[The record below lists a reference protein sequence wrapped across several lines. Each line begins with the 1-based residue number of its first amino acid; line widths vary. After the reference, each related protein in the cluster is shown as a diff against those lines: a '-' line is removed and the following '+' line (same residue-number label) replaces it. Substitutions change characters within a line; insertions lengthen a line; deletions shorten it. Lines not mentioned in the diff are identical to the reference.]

1 MTLKSA
7 RRGEVSPFIVMELL
21 RFANQ
26 RVSDG
31 GHVLHLELGEPSAPT
46 PLPVVARAHELLDKN
61 LPGYTESLGIPP
73 LRERIAAYYREREGI
88 AVTPGRIAV
97 TTGSSG
103 AFVLAFLAAFD
114 VGDRVAL
121 AMPGYPAY
129 RNILSAL
136 GIEPVAL
143 EVGSETR
150 FQPTVGM
157 LEQVEGPLDGLIIAS
172 PSNPTGTV
180 LPREEFCAIADHCRD
195 KGIRLVSDEI
205 YHGITFGG
213 FGAAAISALSF
224 TDEAIIINSFSKY
237 FAMPGWRLGW
247 MVVPEDLLRAVESL
261 SQNLF
266 ISPPCLS
273 QHVAI
278 NVFDCLAELDTNVT
292 TYARNRAILLEGLP
306 QAGFDRLAPSDGAFY
321 LYADVSELT
330 NDSHD
335 FCHRMLA
342 ETGVA
347 TTPGMDFDYVSG
359 HRAIRLSFAG
369 PAAAMEE
376 AVARLKDWK
385 R

>member
-1 MTLKSA
+1 MALKSS
-7 RRGEVSPFIVMELL
+7 RRGEISPFIVMEML

-26 RVSDG
+26 RVADG
-31 GHVLHLELGEPSAPT
+31 GDVLHLELGEPSAPT
-46 PLPVVARAHELLDKN
+46 PAPVVARAHELLDKN

-73 LRERIAAYYREREGI
+73 LRERIAAYYQAREDI
-88 AVTPGRIAV
+88 AVAPGRIAV

-129 RNILSAL
+129 RNILTAL
-136 GIEPVAL
+136 GVEVVAL
-143 EVGSETR
+143 PVGPETR

-157 LEQVEGPLDGLIIAS
+157 LEQVDAPLDGLIVAS

-180 LPREEFCAIADHCRD
+180 LPAGEFRAIADHCRD
-195 KGIRLVSDEI
+195 QGIRLISDEI
-205 YHGITFGG
+205 YHGITFGASDL
-213 FGAAAISALSF
+213 AAVSALSF
-224 TDEAIIINSFSKY
+224 SSEAIVINSFSKY

-247 MVVPEDLLRAVESL
+247 MVVPDDLLRAVESL

-273 QHVAI
+273 QNAAMS
-278 NVFDCLAELDTNVT
+278 VFDCIPELDANVA
-292 TYARNRAILLEGLP
+292 TYARNREILLDGLP
-306 QAGFDRLAPSDGAFY
+306 QAGFDRMAPSDGAFY

-347 TTPGMDFDYVSG
+347 TTPGTDFDPVSG

>member
-1 MTLKSA
+1 MALKSS
-7 RRGEVSPFIVMELL
+7 RRGEISPFIVMEML

-26 RVSDG
+26 RVADG
-31 GHVLHLELGEPSAPT
+31 GDVLHLELGEPSAPT
-46 PLPVVARAHELLDKN
+46 PTLVVARAHELLDKN
-61 LPGYTESLGIPP
+61 LPGYTESLGIPS
-73 LRERIAAYYREREGI
+73 LRERIAAYYQAREGI
-88 AVTPGRIAV
+88 EVAPGRIAV

-129 RNILSAL
+129 SNILTAL
-136 GIEPVAL
+136 GVETVAL
-143 EVGSETR
+143 EVGPETR
-150 FQPTVGM
+150 FQPTVEM
-157 LEQVEGPLDGLIIAS
+157 LEMLEKVDAPLDGLIIAS

-180 LPREEFCAIADHCRD
+180 LPGEEFRAISDHCRD
-195 KGIRLVSDEI
+195 KGICRISDEI
-205 YHGITFGG
+205 YHGITFG
-213 FGAAAISALSF
+213 ADVVSALSF
-224 TDEAIIINSFSKY
+224 GDESIVINSFSKY

-273 QHVAI
+273 QHVAMS
-278 NVFDCLAELDTNVT
+278 VFDCLDELDANVT

-321 LYADVSELT
+321 LYADVSEMT
-330 NDSHD
+330 NDSHE

-347 TTPGMDFDYVSG
+347 TTPGTDFDPVSG
-359 HRAIRLSFAG
+359 HRALRMSFAG

-376 AVARLKDWK
+376 AVTRLKDWK